1 MKEPRNRQATAA
13 TIAVAATEV
22 ERRKSN
28 ISDSTDH
35 ANEQANHEPKSTR
48 LVIWSACISDSYN
61 AMVCLVFS
69 SAIIT
74 VSKSYV
80 LLACMRSS
88 TVGRALQTLHVDIYR
103 FDVCKANVRALVYLS
118 TFDKNTRAFT
128 CSTV

>member
-13 TIAVAATEV
+13 TIAVTVAE

-61 AMVCLVFS
+61 AMVCLVFL